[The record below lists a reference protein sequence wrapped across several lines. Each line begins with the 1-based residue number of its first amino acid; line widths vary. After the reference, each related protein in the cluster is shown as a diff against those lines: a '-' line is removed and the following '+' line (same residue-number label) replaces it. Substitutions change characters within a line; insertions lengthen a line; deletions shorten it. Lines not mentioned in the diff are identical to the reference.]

1 MFNPRSIF
9 LLISLLLVM
18 LIVFD
23 WGNINKEQKV
33 EVSKSVQEKSHQSQ
47 QVRKYMS
54 QPSLK

>member
-33 EVSKSVQEKSHQSQ
+33 QVSKSVQEKTDADLFL
-47 QVRKYMS
+47 
-54 QPSLK
+54 SLIHI